1 MDSSFGPETQ
11 VLWYDPRDHAK
22 TGPRN
27 DRGYLLWPAWAHR
40 VMAPEV
46 RDRPLNPLA
55 LAVLGLLAAS
65 RLTAKE
71 VASHL
76 AIHPELAGF
85 VVTDLQGRGY
95 LDRTAALTERGRTL
109 LEDERD
115 AAVNLVPGWVFR
127 DPWQERLWPFVARD
141 LSTAETTIND
151 RGYPDLKLG
160 TTGKPWTQRAFMQL
174 PPPDAAPKAPE
185 AREILE
191 AVDKQRRIARRLG
204 RTGRSRF
211 WDEEGPDLYD
221 PKRMDLTRIAE
232 IEAQAHP
239 VYLATFLYVPQE
251 GPDQEMDWHVCD
263 FFGRDNNLDLRRRI
277 IEVAEGQ
284 PLLAR
289 ELDLVIGRTPDNDF
303 AGYLQR
309 ASQRWSRAQLL
320 LDQVFTLDIRLHPL
334 HDALGRL
341 LDAWL
346 ELQELDAFADDRK
359 CDGVLNEC
367 RKVLEGLF
375 AGLREAYPLTGLWER
390 IPRDETLRA
399 AKYRS
404 AALSLGFASL
414 PNPLEQVPPN
424 QLRAV
429 TDYANSW
436 RLRPLVM
443 ATLLGARDDP
453 AHPMRAAATRTP
465 DLLNLI
471 ESVASLAGAA
481 SHHGAGNALTPADVQ
496 ATVNKT
502 LSIVGSLLG
511 LPVCPIK

>member
-1 MDSSFGPETQ
+1 MDASFGPETQ
-11 VLWYDPRDHAK
+11 VLWYDPRAHAK
-22 TGPRN
+22 PGPRN

-76 AIHPELAGF
+76 AIHTELAGY
-85 VVTDLQGRGY
+85 VVTDLQGSGY
-95 LDRTAALTERGRTL
+95 LDRTTALTERGRTL

-185 AREILE
+185 AREILQ
-191 AVDKQRRIARRLG
+191 AVDEQRRIAKRLG

-239 VYLATFLYVPQE
+239 VYLATFIYVP
-251 GPDQEMDWHVCD
+251 
-263 FFGRDNNLDLRRRI
+263 
-277 IEVAEGQ
+277 
-284 PLLAR
+284 
-289 ELDLVIGRTPDNDF
+289 
-303 AGYLQR
+303 
-309 ASQRWSRAQLL
+309 
-320 LDQVFTLDIRLHPL
+320 
-334 HDALGRL
+334 
-341 LDAWL
+341 
-346 ELQELDAFADDRK
+346 
-359 CDGVLNEC
+359 
-367 RKVLEGLF
+367 
-375 AGLREAYPLTGLWER
+375 
-390 IPRDETLRA
+390 
-399 AKYRS
+399 
-404 AALSLGFASL
+404 
-414 PNPLEQVPPN
+414 
-424 QLRAV
+424 
-429 TDYANSW
+429 
-436 RLRPLVM
+436 
-443 ATLLGARDDP
+443 
-453 AHPMRAAATRTP
+453 
-465 DLLNLI
+465 
-471 ESVASLAGAA
+471 
-481 SHHGAGNALTPADVQ
+481 
-496 ATVNKT
+496 
-502 LSIVGSLLG
+502 
-511 LPVCPIK
+511 